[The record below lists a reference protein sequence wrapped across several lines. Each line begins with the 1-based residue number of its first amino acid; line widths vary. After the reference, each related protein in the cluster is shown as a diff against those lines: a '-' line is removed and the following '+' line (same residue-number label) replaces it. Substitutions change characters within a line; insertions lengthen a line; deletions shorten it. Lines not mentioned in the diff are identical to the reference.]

1 MFFLEVKYAFSFKM
15 RYRIVLYIYQNTWIS
30 FFIFVGR
37 YPFSDSS
44 IDIVSEFGIFT
55 GYLLLGSM
63 CWGYSVL

>member
-44 IDIVSEFGIFT
+44 IVKGRITANAVADIYVIRELSI
-55 GYLLLGSM
+55 
-63 CWGYSVL
+63 